1 MEIYFVF
8 DKEEHLGNFI
18 DLMKKYNFDR
28 TFGNESAQRSPKSKI
43 QY

>member
-8 DKEEHLGNFI
+8 DKELHGNFI
-18 DLMKKYNFDR
+18 DLIKKYNFDR